1 MQYSVI
7 VNRLESYR
15 KKYDVVQTELADDLE
30 ITQSQYS
37 KLEKGTVKLPYDIMY
52 KLYKRGW
59 DIDLIITGEGMHPI
73 IDRLKPLQEGV
84 SEEQMVSICKLCE
97 WAIEQWNMQ
106 GAKEDGIGN
115 RLLKLYIGSEHALTT
130 LQKLRALYKLNQDD
144 MAELVG
150 VNVKKYRE
158 LEKGTLQLDAELM
171 SNIYEATQCKPSF
184 FLDENSYYL
193 AVVSDA
199 CRDDEKKIQ
208 QLQRLLEMQDK
219 FLD

>member
-1 MQYSVI
+1 MQYQLI
-7 VNRLESYR
+7 VSRLEAYR
-15 KKYDVVQTELADDLE
+15 KKYHIVQTELAESLE

-37 KLEKGTVKLPYDIMY
+37 KLEKGAIKLPYEVLY
-52 KLYKRGW
+52 KLYKMGW

-73 IDRLKPLQEGV
+73 IDRLKPLQGGV
-84 SEEQMVSICKLCE
+84 SEEQMISICKLCE

-106 GAKEDGIGN
+106 GADEHDIGN
-115 RLLKLYIGSEHALTT
+115 RLLKLYIGSEHAMTA
-130 LQKLRALYKLNQDD
+130 LQKLRAVYNFSQEE

-150 VNVKKYRE
+150 VNIKKYRE
-158 LEKGTLQLDAELM
+158 LEKGVLHLDAELL

-184 FLDENSYYL
+184 FMDENSYYL

-199 CRDDEKKIQ
+199 CRDDERKVQ

-219 FLD
+219 FLE